1 MNGRICIRNEE
12 RADYEKVERLT
23 RQAFYNQYVPGCTE
37 HYLVRLMR
45 EHQDFIPELDYVLE
59 LGGEIVGNI
68 MYTKSRLTDEA
79 GNEKEILTFGP
90 VSVAPACQRQG
101 YGKMLME
108 RSFQR
113 AAELGYDAVVIFGS
127 PANYVSRGFQS
138 CRKHGVSLEN
148 GKYPA
153 GMLVKELVPG
163 ALAGHRWV
171 YRESPAMEFS
181 QEDALRYDETLE
193 KMEKKTGL
201 PSQEEFYIISHSFLE

>member
-59 LGGEIVGNI
+59 LDGEIVGNI

-90 VSVAPACQRQG
+90 VSVAPACQRKG

-113 AAELGYDAVVIFGS
+113 AAELGCVAPDEI
-127 PANYVSRGFQS
+127 VSKADRS
-138 CRKHGVSLEN
+138 H
-148 GKYPA
+148 
-153 GMLVKELVPG
+153 LVLRASG
-163 ALAGHRWV
+163 L
-171 YRESPAMEFS
+171 RES
-181 QEDALRYDETLE
+181 TL
-193 KMEKKTGL
+193 
-201 PSQEEFYIISHSFLE
+201 SI